1 MFQNVKLNY
10 GLTAAGEKYRATSFV
25 WAFMTLLSCSSWG
38 RQEHCLPEWLE
49 GDSLSLGQLHLLA
62 MVSSRAS
69 IPLIPS
75 LLDVGGLLSEARLFV
90 IRCGMSPLE
99 KNSWPRLLVSRL
111 EPRVQRTM
119 CWCLAAGCLAP
130 SARCLAWSARC
141 WCRTAWGLGDPASYT
156 QDSSPAACTLHHTL
170 RLPPGNQWIIYCTV
184 DVFEGL
190 SNGIH
195 SFSSTKWIFKSE
207 AYPSYSGWIILNV
220 LMPVKDFLKQRK
232 IEIHLSQ
239 RRGILMSHRM
249 AEVAREH
256 GWPKS
261 WARTKILSPNIHYF
275 VAN

>member
-1 MFQNVKLNY
+1 MLSSVMDKPRREKNTEQRPLFEHLWHCYHVL
-10 GLTAAGEKYRATSFV
+10 AGEGRNTAFLSDQIRRRFFKSRSTSLARNGVFEGIDPLD
-25 WAFMTLLSCSSWG
+25 TIS
-38 RQEHCLPEWLE
+38 LE
-49 GDSLSLGQLHLLA
+49 CW
-62 MVSSRAS
+62 R
-69 IPLIPS
+69 S
-75 LLDVGGLLSEARLFV
+75 LLRGPFV
-90 IRCGMSPLE
+90 CHPVWNVPLE
-99 KNSWPRLLVSRL
+99 KNSRPRLLVSRL
-111 EPRVQRTM
+111 GPRVQRRM
-119 CWCLAAGCLAP
+119 CWCLAGGCLAP